1 METIYTALFIPHNG
15 EPLLFAAI
23 TKDKLETKVIQ
34 HAGAVARRPIK
45 DFTEACDLL
54 CECMCSDVTLE
65 EHPQ

>member
-1 METIYTALFIPHNG
+1 MNVYTALVSPHRG

-23 TKDKLETKVIQ
+23 TRDKLETKVVQ
-34 HAGAVARRPIK
+34 HAGAVARRPMK

-54 CECMCSDVTLE
+54 CGVMCADVTLE